1 MELTDKKIDTFNG
14 PQLDRM
20 YEELYSKADI
30 LYFLLS
36 DTGQILSCNV
46 TAQEKL
52 GYEKKQISGKKFH
65 EYIITGLEQD
75 LIDQLNLCLNRG
87 HIREFSSSL
96 RDHQGRAVDVL
107 INGLTESDESGA
119 PHSIRLFIKDV
130 TELNRQQKQREL
142 SIQVLEY
149 LNESE
154 SIRDAIL
161 FLMKRIWENR
171 LSTDL
176 GVFLTVDGDK
186 DLALGSWENPAVTAD
201 EAFQN
206 IENWTVKQWQ
216 NVIQAAK
223 STFPDRLTEKG
234 SFWVDS
240 LSDLVLTVDD
250 FPEKESLLSLSD
262 YESLVVI
269 PINCHLSSGYIV
281 LTHKAYARWQEDDIH
296 FYETLTE
303 AIATQSIPAP
313 ADEKTAA
320 PSPTALPEPV
330 TRPIQDIPL
339 IGQCIVQNDKIT
351 TANKWLCDFLGS
363 TSDELM
369 GRSIIDIFDTAYHEL
384 FEKINARAKADDA
397 STGLYE
403 AALLDKQGEPH
414 FVTCALVPGENPSK
428 QVWYFT
434 GRQNTTETKEELM
447 QARKMEA
454 LGMLANGI
462 VHDFNNL
469 LSNMIGYTS
478 LLMEEVPQNSRHY
491 EDIKQIATTTE
502 KATRLTSRLLAFT
515 EGKSYVASDLN
526 VNQLITEVA
535 GVLSRTLNKNITIQA
550 DLGQDIWPLHGDAGQ
565 IQQAILQVALNARE
579 ALSTGGK
586 ILFQSRNMTLS
597 ESAAKLQK
605 GTKAGD
611 YIQIIISDTGQGMS
625 GEVREQ
631 MFNPE
636 FSTKDGKPGKGLGL
650 SMVKEIVQENGGF
663 ITVFSDMTKGTI
675 FKIHLPVSSE
685 KQNADQKSA
694 IEKPAHGKE
703 TILLVETEKGLRDTA
718 RKMLT
723 RYGYKVISAENPNE
737 ALTIY
742 RRNMKRIDLIILQ
755 MLSPGVE
762 VQKVVSWLKKLN
774 PSVRVIATAS
784 LGESEFLDKNLRRYF
799 SGFIQKP
806 FQIRPLL
813 REVQA
818 VLNA

>member
-1 MELTDKKIDTFNG
+1 MELIEEKLNTLNE

-30 LYFLLS
+30 LYFLLDES
-36 DTGQILSCNV
+36 GQIISCNV
-46 TAQEKL
+46 TGQEKL
-52 GYEKKQISGKKFH
+52 GYEKKQILGKKFH
-65 EYIITGLEQD
+65 EYILTGLEQN
-75 LIDQLNLCLNRG
+75 LIDQLNICLNRG
-87 HIREFSSSL
+87 YIRDFSSSL

-107 INGLTESDESGA
+107 INGLSESDESGT

-142 SIQVLEY
+142 SIQVLQY

-154 SIRDAIL
+154 SIKDAIL
-161 FLMKRIWENR
+161 FLMKRIWENK

-176 GVFLTVDGDK
+176 GVFLTEEGGK
-186 DLALGSWENPAVTAD
+186 DLALGSWENPAITAE
-201 EAFQN
+201 EAFEN

-216 NVIQAAK
+216 NVIEAAK
-223 STFPDRLTEKG
+223 KTFPDRLTKKG
-234 SFWVDS
+234 SFWTDS
-240 LSDLVLTVDD
+240 LSDLVLTIDD

-269 PINCHLSSGYIV
+269 PVNCHLSSGYIV
-281 LTHKAYARWQEDDIH
+281 LTHKAYARWQEDDIL

-313 ADEKTAA
+313 TLADTPA
-320 PSPTALPEPV
+320 PASIPV
-330 TRPIQDIPL
+330 SAPIQEIPL
-339 IGQCIVQNDKIT
+339 IGQCIVQDEKIISV
-351 TANKWLCDFLGS
+351 NMWLCGFLDCNP
-363 TSDELM
+363 DELI
-369 GRSIIDIFDTAYHEL
+369 GTPIIEIIDTAYHEL
-384 FEKINARAKADDA
+384 FEKISSGSKSADND
-397 STGLYE
+397 TGLYE
-403 AALLDKQGEPH
+403 AALLDKKGQSH
-414 FVTCALVPGENPSK
+414 FVTCALVPGEDPSAK
-428 QVWYFT
+428 VWYFT
-434 GRQNTTETKEELM
+434 GKQNEEATREDLM

-478 LLMEEVPQNSRHY
+478 LLLEEVPKTSRHY

-502 KATRLTSRLLAFT
+502 TATKLTSRLLAFT
-515 EGKSYVASDLN
+515 EGKSYIASDLN
-526 VNQLITEVA
+526 ANQLITEVA

-550 DLGQDIWPLHGDAGQ
+550 DLGEGIWPLHGDAGQ

-605 GTKAGD
+605 GTNPGD
-611 YIQIIISDTGQGMS
+611 YIQIIISDTGQGMT
-625 GEVREQ
+625 GEVREK

-636 FSTKDGKPGKGLGL
+636 FSTASGKPGKGLGL
-650 SMVKEIVQENGGF
+650 SMVKEIINQNGGF
-663 ITVFSDMTKGTI
+663 ISVFSDITKGTI
-675 FKIHLPVSSE
+675 FKINLPVSQVKQAGE
-685 KQNADQKSA
+685 KKKA
-694 IEKPAHGKE
+694 ITKPAQGKE

-723 RYGYKVISAENPNE
+723 RYGYKVISAENANE
-737 ALTIY
+737 ALAIY
-742 RRNMKRIDLIILQ
+742 KRNMKRIDLIILQ

-762 VQKVVSWLKKLN
+762 IQKVMAWLKRLN
-774 PSVRVIATAS
+774 PSVQVIATAS
-784 LGESEFLDKNLRRYF
+784 LGESDFLDKNLRRHF

>member
-1 MELTDKKIDTFNG
+1 MNLSDEKLNTSTE

-30 LYFLLS
+30 LYFLL
-36 DTGQILSCNV
+36 DETGKIVSCNV
-46 TAQEKL
+46 TGQEKL
-52 GYEKKQISGKKFH
+52 GYDKKQIVGKHFH
-65 EYIITGLEQD
+65 EFVLTGMEQD
-75 LIDQLNLCLNRG
+75 LVDQLNLCLTRG
-87 HIREFSSSL
+87 YIRDYASSL

-107 INGLTESDESGA
+107 VNGLTEADESGM
-119 PHSIRLFIKDV
+119 PHSIRLFIRDV

-161 FLMKRIWENR
+161 FLMKRVWENR
-171 LSTDL
+171 LTTDM
-176 GVFLTVDGDK
+176 GVFLTEEGGK
-186 DLALGSWENPAVTAD
+186 DLAVGSWENPATTAED
-201 EAFQN
+201 VFEK
-206 IENWTVKQWQ
+206 IDNWTVKQWQ
-216 NVIQAAK
+216 NVIQSAREI
-223 STFPDRLTEKG
+223 FPDRLTKKG
-234 SFWVDS
+234 SFWTDS

-269 PINCHLSSGYIV
+269 PVNCHLSSGYIV

-313 ADEKTAA
+313 EDATSSVPAQSQD
-320 PSPTALPEPV
+320 PEPV
-330 TRPIQDIPL
+330 TSPIQEIPL
-339 IGQCIVQNDKIT
+339 IGQCIVQDEKISSV
-351 TANKWLCDFLGS
+351 NKWICDFLGYP
-363 TSDELM
+363 SDELI
-369 GRSIIDIFDTAYHEL
+369 GKPIIEIFDSAYHEL
-384 FEKINARAKADDA
+384 FEKINSNAKSSDA
-397 STGLYE
+397 SNGLYE
-403 AALLDKQGEPH
+403 ASLLDKGDESH
-414 FVTCALVPGENPSK
+414 VVTCALVPGEKPSK

-434 GRQNTTETKEELM
+434 GKQNTAETKEDLM

-478 LLMEEVPQNSRHY
+478 LLMEEVPKTSRHY
-491 EDIKQIATTTE
+491 EDIKMIATTTE
-502 KATRLTSRLLAFT
+502 KATKLTSRLLAFT

-550 DLGQDIWPLHGDAGQ
+550 DLGQDVWPLHGDAGQ

-579 ALSTGGK
+579 ALSQGGK
-586 ILFQSRNMTLS
+586 IMFQSRNMTLS

-605 GTKAGD
+605 DAKPGD

-625 GEVREQ
+625 GEVRDK

-650 SMVKEIVQENGGF
+650 SMVKEIVQQNGGY
-663 ITVFSDMTKGTI
+663 ITVFSDMTQGTI
-675 FKIHLPVSSE
+675 FKIHLPVTH
-685 KQNADQKSA
+685 QKKSGGIKRA
-694 IEKPAHGKE
+694 IAKPAQGKE

-718 RKMLT
+718 RKMLM

-742 RRNMKRIDLIILQ
+742 KRNMKRIDLIILQ

-762 VQKVVSWLKKLN
+762 IQKVVAWLKKLN
-774 PSVRVIATAS
+774 PSVRVIATAK
-784 LGESEFLDKNLRRYF
+784 LGESEFLDKNLRRHF